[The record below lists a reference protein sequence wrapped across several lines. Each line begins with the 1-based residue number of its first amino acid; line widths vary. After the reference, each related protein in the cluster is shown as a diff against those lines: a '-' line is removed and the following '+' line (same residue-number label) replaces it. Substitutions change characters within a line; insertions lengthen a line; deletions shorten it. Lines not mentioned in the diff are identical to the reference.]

1 MKELELDLIDDIED
15 DLNDDLGDDTE
26 EPDLLENNV
35 DFTAELQDTFSTNLC
50 DVIITFRYL
59 GVFKARA
66 IACMKELAQRRANG
80 DTFEFEEYIQT
91 QMKTMPNINAAIP
104 KYSLPLSGL
113 FKK

>member
-15 DLNDDLGDDTE
+15 DLNDDLGDDTA
-26 EPDLLENNV
+26 EPDLL
-35 DFTAELQDTFSTNLC
+35 ELQDTFSTNLC